1 MGRKITISLPDAA
14 VYTYTYVSKL
24 LKIQKHLWGS
34 SDLRRKLDSN
44 HRKS

>member
-1 MGRKITISLPDAA
+1 MGRKITISLPDAV

-24 LKIQKHLWGS
+24 LKIKKYRCGS